1 MALPTGNE
9 ISSQQASG
17 HSSAAVNFS
26 SATGDNQFMPLKK
39 RYTKSHQFEFSIANI
54 SSQNT
59 SSSANGGSGIECA
72 IKKRSHSLDSA
83 TSGSYGS
90 SVDEEKTPLD
100 FSRPKSILRPSVIR
114 HGSQPQM
121 CLAYYYLEK

>member
-9 ISSQQASG
+9 ISSQQASN

-26 SATGDNQFMPLKK
+26 SVTSDKQFMPLKK
-39 RYTKSHQFEFSIANI
+39 RYTKTHQFESTAANVT
-54 SSQNT
+54 SQNT
-59 SSSANGGSGIECA
+59 SSSAIGGSGIDCA
-72 IKKRSHSLDSA
+72 NKKRSTSLDSA

-90 SVDEEKTPLD
+90 SLDEEKTPLD
-100 FSRPKSILRPSVIR
+100 FSRPKSVLRPSVIR